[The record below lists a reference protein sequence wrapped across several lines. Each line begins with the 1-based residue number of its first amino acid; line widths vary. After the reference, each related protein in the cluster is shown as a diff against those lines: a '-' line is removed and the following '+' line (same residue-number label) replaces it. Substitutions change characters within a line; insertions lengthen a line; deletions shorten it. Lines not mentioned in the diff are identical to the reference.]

1 MVTSSGDNNRPSGSL
16 GLLTDKT
23 TKKKKT
29 KQEPRRGWNRALKI
43 TVTHTVRLRAMRN
56 TKNQSG
62 YVPLN
67 LENVSFLNSD
77 NFDATDFEVL
87 IQRLS

>member
-1 MVTSSGDNNRPSGSL
+1 
-16 GLLTDKT
+16 
-23 TKKKKT
+23 
-29 KQEPRRGWNRALKI
+29 
-43 TVTHTVRLRAMRN
+43 MRN

-62 YVPLN
+62 YEPLN

-77 NFDATDFEVL
+77 KFESTDFEVL

>member
-1 MVTSSGDNNRPSGSL
+1 MSRPAFGRAEVLVSSPRKL
-16 GLLTDKT
+16 
-23 TKKKKT
+23 KKKK
-29 KQEPRRGWNRALKI
+29 QEPPRGWNRALKI

-56 TKNQSG
+56 TKNQRG

-77 NFDATDFEVL
+77 NFESTDFEVL

>member
-1 MVTSSGDNNRPSGSL
+1 
-16 GLLTDKT
+16 
-23 TKKKKT
+23 
-29 KQEPRRGWNRALKI
+29 
-43 TVTHTVRLRAMRN
+43 MRN

-67 LENVSFLNSD
+67 LENVSSVNSD
-77 NFDATDFEVL
+77 NFATDFEVL

>member
-1 MVTSSGDNNRPSGSL
+1 MMTSSGDDNRPSGSL

-23 TKKKKT
+23 KK
-29 KQEPRRGWNRALKI
+29 KQEPRSGWNRALKI
-43 TVTHTVRLRAMRN
+43 TVTYTVRLRAMRN

-62 YVPLN
+62 YEPLN
-67 LENVSFLNSD
+67 LENVSFPNSD
-77 NFDATDFEVL
+77 NFESTDFEVL

>member
-1 MVTSSGDNNRPSGSL
+1 
-16 GLLTDKT
+16 
-23 TKKKKT
+23 
-29 KQEPRRGWNRALKI
+29 
-43 TVTHTVRLRAMRN
+43 MRN

-87 IQRLS
+87 IQRLC

>member
-1 MVTSSGDNNRPSGSL
+1 M
-16 GLLTDKT
+16 
-23 TKKKKT
+23 
-29 KQEPRRGWNRALKI
+29 Q
-43 TVTHTVRLRAMRN
+43 N

-62 YVPLN
+62 YEPLN

-77 NFDATDFEVL
+77 NFESIDFEVL

>member
-1 MVTSSGDNNRPSGSL
+1 
-16 GLLTDKT
+16 
-23 TKKKKT
+23 
-29 KQEPRRGWNRALKI
+29 
-43 TVTHTVRLRAMRN
+43 MRN

-62 YVPLN
+62 YEPLN

-77 NFDATDFEVL
+77 KCESTDFEVL